1 MKNKISI
8 LSISLFIIFCGITNV
23 NGQDDANKLL
33 AKMDKTLFGIK
44 DKSAHVKVV
53 MVNLNNGKEKIKE
66 ADFIQK
72 DADKKLFRY
81 TSPKSDS
88 GIATLSLPNNEVYLY
103 LPLFKKPKRITNLAE
118 KNVFNASDFSFEDM
132 ATKSYC
138 SKFSAELIST
148 NDTSYVLSL
157 KPKYL
162 KSKYDHVVL
171 RLNKNY
177 FYPETLEYYNHKG
190 NLVKF
195 ATYRFERI
203 GGNWISTQ
211 VSMKDIHKNH
221 LTTIKMSDIKINQG
235 LKENLFTVESLV
247 GEKRKGS
254 T

>member
-1 MKNKISI
+1 MKNKLVI
-8 LSISLFIIFCGITNV
+8 LSISIFIIFCGITNV
-23 NGQDDANKLL
+23 NAQDDANKLL

-44 DKSAHVKVV
+44 DKSAHIKVV
-53 MVNLNNGKEKIKE
+53 MVNLNNGNKKIKE

-103 LPLFKKPKRITNLAE
+103 LPLFKKPKKITNLAE

-138 SKFSAELIST
+138 SKFSPQLIST
-148 NDTSYVLSL
+148 TDTSYILSL
-157 KPKYL
+157 KPKYS
-162 KSKYDHVVL
+162 KSKYDHVIL
-171 RLNKNY
+171 CLNKKF
-177 FYPETLEYYNHKG
+177 FYPETLKYYNHKG
-190 NLVKF
+190 HLVKV
-195 ATYRFERI
+195 ATYNFI
-203 GGNWISTQ
+203 KIDGSWVSNQ

-221 LTTIKMSDIKINQG
+221 LTTISMSDIIINQG

-247 GEKRKGS
+247 GEKRKGN